1 MPPTAVAREQMTY
14 QQVRAWSAL
23 PPEALA
29 VFDRLPREQFA
40 PTDWKRLAYA
50 DLPVPLSH
58 GQHML
63 RPSVVGRIVQAV
75 NVQANEQVLEIGT
88 GSGYVSA
95 CLSLLGGQVQSLEIH
110 ADIAHR
116 ARQNL
121 HAVGLGNVQV
131 EQADGFEL
139 TGSGQ
144 RFDVIVLTGSMPV
157 YDSRFEALLKAGGR
171 LFAVVG
177 REPIMEARL
186 VTLDAQGKRST
197 HSLFETAVDPL
208 LNAPDPPVFS
218 F

>member
-1 MPPTAVAREQMTY
+1 MQPSAVARDQMTY

-29 VFDRLPREQFA
+29 VFERLPREVFV
-40 PTDWKRLAYA
+40 PVDWQRLAYA
-50 DLPVPLSH
+50 DLPVPLGH

-75 NVQANEQVLEIGT
+75 NVQANELVLEVGT

-110 ADIAHR
+110 GDIAQR

-121 HAVGLGNVQV
+121 HAAGLGNVQV
-131 EQADGFEL
+131 ETADAFEL
-139 TGSGQ
+139 TGSSQ
-144 RFDVIVLTGSMPV
+144 RFDVIVLTGSLPV
-157 YDSRFEALLKAGGR
+157 YDSRFETLLKPGGR
-171 LFAVVG
+171 LFAIVG
-177 REPIMEARL
+177 HDPIMDARL
-186 VTLDAQGKRST
+186 VVLDAQGKRST
-197 HSLFETAVDPL
+197 HSLFETAVEAL
-208 LNAPDPPVFS
+208 LHAPDPPVFA

>member
-1 MPPTAVAREQMTY
+1 MLPSAEAREQMTY

-23 PPEALA
+23 APEALA
-29 VFDRLPREQFA
+29 VFDRLPREQFV
-40 PTDWKRLAYA
+40 PDDWRRLAYA
-50 DLPVPLSH
+50 DLPVPLGH

-75 NVQANEQVLEIGT
+75 NVQPNEQVLEIGT

-95 CLSLLGGQVQSLEIH
+95 CLSLLGGQVHSLEIH
-110 ADIAHR
+110 ADIAQR

-121 HAVGLGNVQV
+121 HAAGLGNVMV
-131 EQADGFEL
+131 ETADAFEL

-144 RFDVIVLTGSMPV
+144 RYDVVVLTGSLPV
-157 YDSRFEALLKAGGR
+157 HDSRFEALLKAGGR

-177 REPIMEARL
+177 HEPIMEARL
-186 VTLDAQGKRST
+186 VTLGPEGKRSAF
-197 HSLFETAVDPL
+197 SLFETVVEPL
-208 LNAPDPPVFS
+208 LHAPDPPVFS

>member
-1 MPPTAVAREQMTY
+1 MLHSADAREQMTY

-29 VFDRLPREQFA
+29 VFDRLSREQFVPA
-40 PTDWKRLAYA
+40 AWQRLAYA
-50 DLPVPLSH
+50 DLPVPLGH

-75 NVQANEQVLEIGT
+75 GVRAGDLVLEIGT

-95 CLSLLGGQVQSLEIH
+95 CLSLLGGKVLSLEIH
-110 ADIAHR
+110 ADIAQQ

-121 HAVGLGNVQV
+121 RAAGLGEVQV
-131 EQADGFEL
+131 EQADAFAL
-139 TGSGQ
+139 PATGP
-144 RFDVIVLTGSMPV
+144 RHDVIVLTGSMPV
-157 YDSRFEALLKAGGR
+157 YDPRFEAMLRPRGR
-171 LFAVVG
+171 LFVVVG

-186 VTLDAQGKRST
+186 VTLDAQGGRAV
-197 HSLFETAVDPL
+197 HSLFETATDPL
-208 LNAPDPPVFS
+208 LHAPDPAVFS

>member
-1 MPPTAVAREQMTY
+1 MLPSAAREQMTY

-23 PPEALA
+23 APEALA
-29 VFDRLPREQFA
+29 VFDRLPREIFA
-40 PTDWKRLAYA
+40 PAEWQRLAYA
-50 DLPVPLSH
+50 DMPVPLAH

-75 NVQANEQVLEIGT
+75 NIQPREQVLEIGT

-110 ADIAHR
+110 ADIAQR

-121 HAVGLGNVQV
+121 HAAGLGNVQV
-131 EQADGFEL
+131 ETADAFEL
-139 TGSGQ
+139 TGSAQ
-144 RFDVIVLTGSMPV
+144 RYDVVVLTGSLPV

-171 LFAVVG
+171 LFVVVG
-177 REPIMEARL
+177 HDPIMDARL
-186 VTLDAQGKRST
+186 IALDLQGKRST

-208 LNAPDPPVFS
+208 LHAPDPPVFS